1 MALVLENISKNFA
14 TVAALQQV
22 NLSLPQQSITLLLG
36 PNGAGKTTLQKIV
49 AGLIYPDMGQISF
62 NGQELNSKTGVFW
75 KLGYV
80 SDEDIWPSQTT
91 VREFLILV
99 ARLKKCSHPEQEM
112 LGVVKRLNLLTVLDR
127 LIDRL
132 SLGFRQRVQLAQAL
146 IGNPEVLLLDEP
158 GNGLDP
164 KQFQELEEILLLEKS
179 QRIILI
185 STHRI
190 RDCEKIADRVA
201 ILDQG
206 ILSQVI
212 EREEW
217 QKTIKTDH
225 LKISLESQES
235 KLIEY
240 LTQNS
245 IHFMQNQD
253 EIQIFL
259 PQPDS
264 ATAIFR
270 FIHQHN
276 LMPRLWELGKVNSL
290 EDWFFTALS
299 RDKL

>member
-14 TVAALQQV
+14 TVAALHQV

-75 KLGYV
+75 RLGYV

-99 ARLKKCSHPEQEM
+99 ARLKKCSDPEQEM
-112 LGVVKRLNLLTVLDR
+112 LGVVQRLNLQTVLDR

-212 EREEW
+212 EREQW

-264 ATAIFR
+264 ATEIFR
-270 FIHQHN
+270 FIQQHN

-290 EDWFFTALS
+290 EDWFFTALN
-299 RDKL
+299 RDNS